1 MISNVS
7 NHLSLTI
14 TKSRRIQDGA
24 KSYASEEG
32 QKLHGAKITPYTVA
46 RLTTVQA
53 VANKPLKTRKTEW
66 TRLFIGLIREITW
79 FLMKGIDSEPARLL
93 TWAMLLGLAFLWTNM
108 ETIWGW
114 FATTAKYNG
123 VWKMEEKKRLSLKW
137 SHFIEVLNC
146 FTSIM
151 RFFFFFFSLLIP
163 VYACFPHQSSVKDSH
178 ASVAPT
184 GRAPC
189 LDRFYRL
196 QHGGS

>member
-1 MISNVS
+1 MNSNVS

-24 KSYASEEG
+24 KSFASEEG

-46 RLTTVQA
+46 RLTTGQA

-146 FTSIM
+146 FISIM
-151 RFFFFFFSLLIP
+151 RFFFSFLFSFNTCLCLFSTSIICERFSRISRSNR
-163 VYACFPHQSSVKDSH
+163 ASTMFGSV
-178 ASVAPT
+178 
-184 GRAPC
+184 
-189 LDRFYRL
+189 L
-196 QHGGS
+196 QTATWR